1 MVAEKLPIAMLA
13 LLLYTDMF
21 TRLTCLCY
29 RLSFLP
35 VTFLDLKNLKA
46 LWLCE
51 NQVSF
56 DRVSRLLEI
65 NVLKYMFTLGYGV
78 RYFDGM
84 GQHTQIH
91 ERLTFAHPTH
101 NMRC

>member
-1 MVAEKLPIAMLA
+1 MVGEKLPIAMLA
-13 LLLYTDMF
+13 LLLFSDMF

-65 NVLKYMFTLGYGV
+65 NVLKCICLNFRVSLNTLPTLATLV
-78 RYFDGM
+78 RDFM
-84 GQHTQIH
+84 
-91 ERLTFAHPTH
+91 E
-101 NMRC
+101 

>member
-1 MVAEKLPIAMLA
+1 MIAEKLPIAMLA
-13 LLLYTDMF
+13 LLLFSDMF
-21 TRLTCLCY
+21 TRLTYLCY

-56 DRVSRLLEI
+56 DRVSRLLENRRFGMI
-65 NVLKYMFTLGYGV
+65 AWYYILQYDLHFFVYTL
-78 RYFDGM
+78 F
-84 GQHTQIH
+84 
-91 ERLTFAHPTH
+91 
-101 NMRC
+101 